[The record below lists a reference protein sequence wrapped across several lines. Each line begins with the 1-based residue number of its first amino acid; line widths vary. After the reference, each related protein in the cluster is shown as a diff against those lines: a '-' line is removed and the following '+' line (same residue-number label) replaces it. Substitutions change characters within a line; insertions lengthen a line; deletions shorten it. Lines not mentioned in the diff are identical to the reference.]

1 MMTSILHFT
10 LAHVRCSR
18 VHEIYHNHSAQHC
31 PMLAEVAT
39 ATLVVVQSAVAA
51 FMLSVMPAEQTELM
65 SWTLLPLIGATIASG
80 GAFCLNTQ
88 QEVRKIV
95 IGRCLFALMS
105 GVVGPRFISLAQ
117 PWIKELMADPIL
129 KVGAGFLCGLVVYI
143 LSWWVVKGMY
153 ARAAPIAAKLVQV
166 AEERIVSQIGA
177 KVASDAAVVAIGVAE
192 ELHKNNPQDHSAA
205 HIAEA
210 IATVAQKSAD
220 SQPPTTRL

>member
-1 MMTSILHFT
+1 
-10 LAHVRCSR
+10 
-18 VHEIYHNHSAQHC
+18 
-31 PMLAEVAT
+31 MLAEAAT
-39 ATLVVVQSAVAA
+39 ATLVIIQSAIAA
-51 FMLSVMPAEQTELM
+51 FMLSYAPADRVELM
-65 SWTLLPLIGATIASG
+65 EWTLLPIVGATLAAG
-80 GAFCLNTQ
+80 GAFCMNTQ

-95 IGRCLFALMS
+95 IGRCLFALVL

-153 ARAAPIAAKLVQV
+153 ARAAPIAAKLVKMG
-166 AEERIVSQIGA
+166 EDRMVSQIGA

-192 ELHKNNPQDHSAA
+192 ELHKNNPQDQSAA
-205 HIAEA
+205 HVAEA

-220 SQPPTTRL
+220 SQSPTTRL